1 MEYREKTEESSAWE
15 IKRTRNG
22 RIIEEEDGG
31 VGKSERIRTK
41 QDVAY
46 S

>member
-1 MEYREKTEESSAWE
+1 M
-15 IKRTRNG
+15 
-22 RIIEEEDGG
+22 EEEDGG

-46 S
+46 SWK